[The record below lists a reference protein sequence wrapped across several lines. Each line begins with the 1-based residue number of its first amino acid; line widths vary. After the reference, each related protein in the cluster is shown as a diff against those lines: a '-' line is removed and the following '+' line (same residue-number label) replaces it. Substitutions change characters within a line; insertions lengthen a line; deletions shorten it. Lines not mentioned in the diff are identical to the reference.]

1 MGCHSKTSKIK
12 NCLSTHRLSLFI
24 ISATILGFCTGLS
37 LRHLNLDQRKIQ
49 LIGFPGRL
57 VFRAI
62 ILLVVPLLC
71 SSIVLGV
78 SSLQKG
84 DNFRLVG
91 FTVGFFI
98 GLQLFCTTLGI
109 VAGQLI
115 NPGNFK
121 DKITGNYDSKTEAYA
136 GKSQIVDLVL
146 DMFRNAV
153 PDNIFRATFMQE
165 ATVMKQSIE
174 KSNENSA
181 NSSNITDEVLQDDM
195 YTRHII
201 YINGSNYIGLLL
213 FSVVFACAIISLGEK
228 VTHLKMIIEQFNQI
242 IMKMLEFLLWSLLLG
257 MFFWMCEEGLKTQS
271 VVNIFY
277 RLLWYV
283 ITVLGLYMLYQLVI
297 LPFLYLVIVKKN
309 PFPFYINLLPV
320 FLTAIGTSS
329 SSATLPFSIRYMEES
344 NKVHSYITRFVLPL
358 GMTIHMDGGCLD
370 FPVEVLFIAHW
381 NGVTVDITTSI
392 ILCLFVVLFCIAYP
406 GVPTTPV
413 PVGLLVALDICGVTS
428 PAYVPLVLS
437 MEWLLDRFRTS
448 CNVIGDCYVAAY
460 VEKLCVH
467 RKDAEI
473 TNDLLTNTLNIDVEK
488 GGDECTY
495 EVELK

>member
-1 MGCHSKTSKIK
+1 MGCRSKTSQIK

-24 ISATILGFCTGLS
+24 ISATILGFCVGLS
-37 LRHLNLDQRKIQ
+37 LRHLKLDQQTIQ

-71 SSIVLGV
+71 SSIILGV
-78 SSLQKG
+78 SSLKKG
-84 DNFRLVG
+84 DNVRLVG

-98 GLQLFCTTLGI
+98 GLQFFCTTLGI

-121 DKITGNYDSKTEAYA
+121 DENVGNYDSKTAAHVE
-136 GKSQIVDLVL
+136 KSQIVDLVL

-165 ATVMKQSIE
+165 ATVMKKSIE
-174 KSNENSA
+174 KSHENSA
-181 NSSNITDEVLQDDM
+181 NTSNITDEDLQNDI
-195 YTRHII
+195 YTRHVI
-201 YINGSNYIGLLL
+201 YANGSNYIGLLL

-228 VTHLKMIIEQFNQI
+228 VTHLRLIIEQFNEI

-271 VVNIFY
+271 VVNIFH
-277 RLLWYV
+277 RLLWFV
-283 ITVLGLYMLYQLVI
+283 VTVFGLYVLYQLVI
-297 LPFLYLVIVKKN
+297 LPFLYLLIVKKN
-309 PFPFYINLLPV
+309 PFPFYLNLLPV
-320 FLTAIGTSS
+320 FLTALGTSS

-381 NGVTVDITTSI
+381 NGVTVDIPTLI
-392 ILCLFVVLFCIAYP
+392 VLCLFIVLFCIASP

-413 PVGLLVALDICGVTS
+413 PVGLLVALDICGVKS
-428 PAYVPLVLS
+428 PAYVPLILS
-437 MEWLLDRFRTS
+437 MEWLVDRFRTS

-467 RKDAEI
+467 RIDAEI
-473 TNDLLTNTLNIDVEK
+473 TNDMVANTLNIDIEK
-488 GGDECTY
+488 GGDECANEM
-495 EVELK
+495 EVK

>member
-1 MGCHSKTSKIK
+1 MGCRSKTSQIK

-24 ISATILGFCTGLS
+24 ISATILGFCVGLS
-37 LRHLNLDQRKIQ
+37 LRHLKLDQQTIQ

-71 SSIVLGV
+71 SSIILGV
-78 SSLQKG
+78 SSLKKG
-84 DNFRLVG
+84 DNVRLVG

-98 GLQLFCTTLGI
+98 GLQFFCTTLGI

-121 DKITGNYDSKTEAYA
+121 DENVGNYDSKTAAHVE
-136 GKSQIVDLVL
+136 KSQIVDLVL

-165 ATVMKQSIE
+165 ATVMKKSIE
-174 KSNENSA
+174 KSHENSA
-181 NSSNITDEVLQDDM
+181 NTSNITDEDLQNDI
-195 YTRHII
+195 YTRHVI
-201 YINGSNYIGLLL
+201 YANGSNYIGLLL

-228 VTHLKMIIEQFNQI
+228 VTHLRLIIEQFNEI

-271 VVNIFY
+271 VVNIFH
-277 RLLWYV
+277 RLLWFV
-283 ITVLGLYMLYQLVI
+283 VTVFGLYVLYQLVI
-297 LPFLYLVIVKKN
+297 LPFLYLLIVKKN
-309 PFPFYINLLPV
+309 PFPFYLNLLPV
-320 FLTAIGTSS
+320 FLTALGTSS
-329 SSATLPFSIRYMEES
+329 S
-344 NKVHSYITRFVLPL
+344 
-358 GMTIHMDGGCLD
+358 
-370 FPVEVLFIAHW
+370 LFI
-381 NGVTVDITTSI
+381 
-392 ILCLFVVLFCIAYP
+392 VLFCIASP

-413 PVGLLVALDICGVTS
+413 PVGLLVALDICGVKS
-428 PAYVPLVLS
+428 PAYVPLILS
-437 MEWLLDRFRTS
+437 MEWLVDRFRTS

-467 RKDAEI
+467 RIDAEI
-473 TNDLLTNTLNIDVEK
+473 TNDMVANTLNIDIEK
-488 GGDECTY
+488 GGDECANEM
-495 EVELK
+495 EVK